1 MSKYNSSIN
10 VMGSIPNYASMIEYM
25 IEEYTG
31 VPSEYK
37 SFQFRTAKSLG
48 RFIKA
53 INDAVLVFKSKQHK
67 QFFYDSLVDNAFSE
81 NDKLLMI
88 YWQMLYGN
96 QLFYDIT
103 AEVFMKAV
111 YQGKSSLSTNDI
123 YSYVRYLKKENA
135 EELNWSETTLKI
147 IGSKYLTA
155 LKKLGLATGNQRK
168 EIKYPVIGDAL
179 FVYFIRWCQLV
190 CPNEKTLKNPFIKFA
205 FLDEMILIN
214 RLKKIEFIPYWDITQ
229 MGNEVTIDLKSL

>member
-10 VMGSIPNYASMIEYM
+10 VMGSIPDYASMIEYM

-31 VPSEYK
+31 GQSEYK
-37 SFQFRTAKSLG
+37 SFQFRTAKSLD

-67 QFFYDSLVDNAFSE
+67 QFFYDALMDKVFSE

-96 QLFYDIT
+96 QLFHDIT

-111 YQGKSSLSTNDI
+111 YQGKSRLGANDI
-123 YSYVRYLKKENA
+123 YSYVRYLKEEHA
-135 EELNWSETTLKI
+135 EELNWSEATLKI

-168 EIKYPVIGDAL
+168 EIKYPVIGGAL

-190 CPNEKTLKNPFIKFA
+190 CPDEKTLKNPFIQFA
-205 FLDEMILIN
+205 FPDEMILIN
-214 RLKKIEFIPYWDITQ
+214 RLKKIDFIPYWDITQ